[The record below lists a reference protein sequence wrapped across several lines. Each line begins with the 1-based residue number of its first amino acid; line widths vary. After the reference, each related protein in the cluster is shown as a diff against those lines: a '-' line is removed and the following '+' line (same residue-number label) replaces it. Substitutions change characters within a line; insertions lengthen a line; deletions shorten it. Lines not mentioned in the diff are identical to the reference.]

1 MAKSKLVKANDKIAE
16 HVVSGYKKI
25 EDGVVNGYQKVE
37 PKGHDFIPGS
47 RERRLPCLWYRHVLR
62 ADLAGKV
69 FPEGLLIG
77 ICSISGIAG
86 AWPLYFWITK
96 TEIIDNCVKSVHAVS
111 SSTTKI

>member
-1 MAKSKLVKANDKIAE
+1 MAKSKFVKANDKIAE

-37 PKGHDFIPGS
+37 LKGHDFIPGS

-69 FPEGLLIG
+69 FPEGAPDRNLQ
-77 ICSISGIAG
+77 
-86 AWPLYFWITK
+86 YFR
-96 TEIIDNCVKSVHAVS
+96 NCRRLAAVFLDYEN
-111 SSTTKI
+111 